1 MGDQEEFKVY
11 KVKPY
16 LNSDREP
23 FGLTINGKSKE
34 YIAAHA
40 MLKSM
45 IKKGKQYPT
54 DEGNIKVLDVTNN
67 KAMVNAIVEIQERK
81 KGGNKGNVELKIYN
95 PSLNKKKGATLEL
108 RKMSSFDHSY
118 VVFLRRV
125 VGNIT
130 SKPKLFTC
138 DVCKW
143 QTKFGSALKAHKT
156 RIHGDN
162 QYSFDICKFQ
172 GKDSVDLKDH
182 VDSEHKLNNKRTKVC
197 YKCKVQNCLSTFDS
211 ERKLKEHDQG
221 QHSEPDLSHSY
232 SIDMESPSCSPHR
245 KKSDC
250 QVDDIEMIDLEIE
263 ANALVSNMLEN
274 RIRELEN
281 IMKEMEE
288 QRKKDHLYKLKLET
302 EISKFKTKSPSSNK
316 TF

>member
-1 MGDQEEFKVY
+1 
-11 KVKPY
+11 
-16 LNSDREP
+16 
-23 FGLTINGKSKE
+23 
-34 YIAAHA
+34 

-54 DEGNIKVLDVTNN
+54 EEGNIKVLDVTNN
-67 KAMVNAIVEIQERK
+67 KAMVNAIVEIQEK

-118 VVFLRRV
+118 VEFLRNAITKLLDGFISGDELEQVLKNDCSRRV
-125 VGNIT
+125 VGSIT

-221 QHSEPDLSHSY
+221 QHSEPDISHSS
-232 SIDMESPSCSPHR
+232 SIDMESPSCSPPR

-250 QVDDIEMIDLEIE
+250 QVEEIEIIDLE
-263 ANALVSNMLEN
+263 
-274 RIRELEN
+274 IRELEN

-302 EISKFKTKSPSSNK
+302 EISKFK
-316 TF
+316 

>member
-1 MGDQEEFKVY
+1 
-11 KVKPY
+11 
-16 LNSDREP
+16 
-23 FGLTINGKSKE
+23 
-34 YIAAHA
+34 

-54 DEGNIKVLDVTNN
+54 EEGNIKVLDVTNN
-67 KAMVNAIVEIQERK
+67 KAMVNAIVEIQEK

-118 VVFLRRV
+118 VEFLRRV
-125 VGNIT
+125 VGSIT

-221 QHSEPDLSHSY
+221 QHSEPDISHSS
-232 SIDMESPSCSPHR
+232 SIDMESPSCSPPR

-250 QVDDIEMIDLEIE
+250 QVEEIEIIDLE
-263 ANALVSNMLEN
+263 
-274 RIRELEN
+274 IRELEN

-302 EISKFKTKSPSSNK
+302 EISKFK
-316 TF
+316 